1 MWPPSF
7 NIAKSKNVPCTVI
20 LNIKNKSKPKPKP
33 LPKPPQPNKEKKKK
47 KITVPEG
54 F

>member
-7 NIAKSKNVPCTVI
+7 NVAKSKNVPFTVI
-20 LNIKNKSKPKPKP
+20 LNIKKKSKPKP

-47 KITVPEG
+47 NITRPEG